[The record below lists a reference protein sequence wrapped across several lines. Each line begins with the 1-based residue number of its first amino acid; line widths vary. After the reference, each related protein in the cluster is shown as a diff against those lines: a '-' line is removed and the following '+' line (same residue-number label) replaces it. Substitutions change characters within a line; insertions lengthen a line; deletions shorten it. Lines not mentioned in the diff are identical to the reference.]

1 MKGTGGMKVVLLMC
15 LGIFVCMLDS
25 TIMNITLPAIQDSL
39 HTSLE
44 TSSWML
50 NVYTMTIAVLAIPM
64 ARFAEMFGRNKFYLF
79 GIFIFGFGSAL
90 CGLATTGDFLI
101 TARFIQSFGAAILI
115 PSSMVIGIAAMPLE
129 KRTLPLTLL
138 GATQGLATA
147 LGPTV
152 GGIITEKL
160 SWHWV
165 FYVNVPICLL
175 AMIGAFFILTLKK
188 ESRIKSKIDWLGL
201 LFSIAAIFPLNL
213 VLIKGNTWG
222 WDSMQAMVCY
232 FITIISIVL
241 FIIAEKKSKS
251 PMVNLILF
259 KDRLFTGSVVTVTTG
274 FIFLIGVMVLLPQFL
289 TNFQHKTELQAAL
302 LVTPVSAAIFVF
314 SNFAGLLTK
323 KIGFTI
329 PVILGFGI
337 MGIAYYLLHNL
348 SIHSTSSQIILLC
361 GLLGF
366 GFSFVISSATI
377 ASTSSFEG
385 EMLTA
390 SQSVFSMLRQVGVV
404 LAVAI
409 FVAGLT
415 NNIQD
420 KKQNVVH
427 FAAQKLEKL
436 DLPQSAKEKILSETK
451 KSINKEKQNFKA
463 NQEEISTTER
473 QKLIDGN
480 VEKVLA
486 SMPEDQRA
494 LAKETVYKQVEK
506 QVDEEITHNKK
517 LIKTYGSQV
526 TAYAL
531 NTISTSFAD
540 LYKTSIP
547 FVLICCFTGFIFR
560 GKRRSKLV
568 SGVKQLQTNEK
579 VNKVL

>member
-1 MKGTGGMKVVLLMC
+1 MKGTSGMKVVLLMC
-15 LGIFVCMLDS
+15 LGVFVCMLDS

-64 ARFAEMFGRNKFYLF
+64 ARFAEMFGRHKFYIGGL
-79 GIFIFGFGSAL
+79 FIFGLGSAF
-90 CGLATTGDFLI
+90 CGLASSGDFLI
-101 TARFIQSFGAAILI
+101 AARFIQSIGAAILI
-115 PSSMVIGIAAMPLE
+115 PCSMVIGIAAMPLE

-152 GGIITEKL
+152 GGIVTEKL

-175 AMIGAFFILTLKK
+175 AMVIAVFILKIKK
-188 ESRIKSKIDWLGL
+188 ESRVKSKIDWYGL
-201 LFSIAAIFPLNL
+201 IFSVSSIFPLNL

-222 WDSMQAMVCY
+222 WESAQAIGCY
-232 FITIISIVL
+232 FVTVVSIAL
-241 FIIAEKKSKS
+241 FILAEKRSKA
-251 PMVNLILF
+251 PMVNLHLF
-259 KDRLFTGSVVTVTTG
+259 KDRLFTGSVVIVTTG

-314 SNFAGLLTK
+314 SNFAGLLIK
-323 KIGFTI
+323 KVGFTI
-329 PVILGFGI
+329 PVMIGFGI

-348 SIHSTSSQIILLC
+348 NIHSTSKEIILLC
-361 GLLGF
+361 SLLGL

-390 SQSVFSMLRQVGVV
+390 SQGVFSMLRQVGVV
-404 LAVAI
+404 IAVAI

-415 NNIQD
+415 NNIHA
-420 KKQNVVH
+420 KKQDVVH
-427 FAAQKLEKL
+427 FAAQNLEKL
-436 DLPQSAKEKILSETK
+436 DVPQSAKEKILSETK
-451 KSINKEKQNFKA
+451 KSIYAGKQNQKA
-463 NQEEISTTER
+463 NTDLVTNTER
-473 QKLIDGN
+473 QKIIDMN
-480 VEKVLA
+480 VQKALV
-486 SMPEDQRA
+486 SIPEAQRT
-494 LAKETVYKQVEK
+494 LAKGQIYQKVEK
-506 QVDEEITHNKK
+506 QVDEDIATKGK
-517 LIKTYGSQV
+517 LVKIYGNQV
-526 TAYAL
+526 AAYAKDTL
-531 NTISTSFAD
+531 SSSFAD
-540 LYKTSIP
+540 LYKASIP
-547 FVLICCFTGFIFR
+547 FVLLCCLTGIIFIER
-560 GKRRSKLV
+560 KKKSAVPLV
-568 SGVKQLQTNEK
+568 NTPVAE
-579 VNKVL
+579 

>member
-1 MKGTGGMKVVLLMC
+1 MRGTGGMKVVLLMC
-15 LGIFVCMLDS
+15 VGVFVCMLDS

-50 NVYTMTIAVLAIPM
+50 NVYTMTIAVLAIPL
-64 ARFAEMFGRNKFYLF
+64 ARFAEMFGRNKFFIVGL
-79 GIFIFGFGSAL
+79 FIFGLGSAL
-90 CGLATTGDFLI
+90 CGLANSGEFLI
-101 TARFIQSFGAAILI
+101 ASRFIQSFGAAILI
-115 PSSMVIGIAAMPLE
+115 PCSMVIGIAAMPIE
-129 KRTLPLTLL
+129 KRVLPLTLL
-138 GATQGLATA
+138 GATQGLSTA

-165 FYVNVPICLL
+165 FYVNVPICIL
-175 AMIGAFFILTLKK
+175 AIAASFVILTVKN
-188 ESRIKSKIDWLGL
+188 ESRIKSSIDWFGL
-201 LFSIAAIFPLNL
+201 IFSVSAIFPLNL
-213 VLIKGNTWG
+213 VLIKGNNWG
-222 WDSMQAMVCY
+222 WDSSQAIICY
-232 FITIISIVL
+232 LLTAASIVL
-241 FIIAEKKSKS
+241 FIIAEKKSKA
-251 PMVNLILF
+251 PMVNLNLF
-259 KDRLFTGSVVTVTTG
+259 KDRLFTGSVVIVTTG

-323 KIGFTI
+323 KIGYTI
-329 PVILGFGI
+329 PVMIGFAI

-348 SIHSTSSQIILLC
+348 NLHSTPKEIILLC
-361 GLLGF
+361 SLLGL

-415 NNIQD
+415 NNIHD
-420 KKQNVVH
+420 KKQDVMH
-427 FAAQKLEKL
+427 YAQQKLEKL
-436 DLPQSAKEKILSETK
+436 NVPETVKAQILSETK
-451 KSINKEKQNFKA
+451 KLITSEKEALQT
-463 NQEEISTTER
+463 STTFITKAER
-473 QKLIDGN
+473 QRIIDAN
-480 VEKVLA
+480 AAKVLA
-486 SMPEDQRA
+486 TIPENQRSA
-494 LAKETVYKQVEK
+494 AKDEIYKQVEN
-506 QVDEEITHNKK
+506 QVDEEIFKTGTI
-517 LIKTYGSQV
+517 IKGYTNQIRNF
-526 TAYAL
+526 AEER
-531 NTISTSFAD
+531 ISTSFAD

-547 FVLICCFTGFIFR
+547 FVFLCVLTGLIFR
-560 GKRRSKLV
+560 ERRN
-568 SGVKQLQTNEK
+568 KQIVQMAKSPAAN
-579 VNKVL
+579 

>member
-15 LGIFVCMLDS
+15 IGVFVCMLDS

-39 HTSLE
+39 HTTLE

-64 ARFAEMFGRNKFYLF
+64 ARFAEMFGRNKFYIVGLF
-79 GIFIFGFGSAL
+79 VFGLGSAL
-90 CGLATTGDFLI
+90 CGLANNGDFLI
-101 TARFIQSFGAAILI
+101 AARFIQSIGAAILI
-115 PSSMVIGIAAMPLE
+115 PGSMVIGIASMPIE
-129 KRTLPLTLL
+129 KRILPLTLL

-175 AMIGAFFILTLKK
+175 AIVAAFIILTLKK
-188 ESRIKSKIDWLGL
+188 ETRVKSKIDWFGL
-201 LFSIAAIFPLNL
+201 FFSVSAIFPLNL

-222 WDSMQAMVCY
+222 WVSTLAVICY
-232 FITIISIVL
+232 LMTAASIVL
-241 FIIAEKKSKS
+241 FIVAEKKSKA
-251 PMVNLILF
+251 PMVNLTLF

-314 SNFAGLLTK
+314 SNFAGLLSK
-323 KIGFTI
+323 KIGYTI
-329 PVILGFGI
+329 PVIVGFGI

-348 SIHSTSSQIILLC
+348 TINSTPKEIILLC
-361 GLLGF
+361 SLLGL

-409 FVAGLT
+409 FVAGLS
-415 NNIQD
+415 NNIHD
-420 KKQNVVH
+420 KKQDVAL

-436 DLPQSAKEKILSETK
+436 DVPESVKETILRETQ
-451 KSINKEKQNFKA
+451 KSINAGKQDLKPNPALITSKERLQIIDA
-463 NQEEISTTER
+463 NVQAALVAIPEE
-473 QKLIDGN
+473 
-480 VEKVLA
+480 
-486 SMPEDQRA
+486 QRP
-494 LAKETVYKQVEK
+494 LAKGQIYQTVEK
-506 QVDEEITHNKK
+506 QVDEEIAKEGK
-517 LIKTYGSQV
+517 LVKTYGNQV
-526 TAYAL
+526 TDYAQK
-531 NTISTSFAD
+531 TISTSFAD
-540 LYKTSIP
+540 LYKSSIP
-547 FVLICCFTGFIFR
+547 FVLVCCLTGFVFWER
-560 GKRRSKLV
+560 KKKSELTLV
-568 SGVKQLQTNEK
+568 NTPAAE
-579 VNKVL
+579 

>member
-15 LGIFVCMLDS
+15 LGVFVCMLDS

-39 HTSLE
+39 HTTLE

-64 ARFAEMFGRNKFYLF
+64 ARFAEMFGRNKFYIAGLF
-79 GIFIFGFGSAL
+79 VFGLGSAF
-90 CGLATTGDFLI
+90 CGLAGSGDFLI
-101 TARFIQSFGAAILI
+101 AARFIQSFGAAILI
-115 PSSMVIGIAAMPLE
+115 PCSMVIGIAAMPIE
-129 KRTLPLTLL
+129 KRVLPLTLL

-152 GGIITEKL
+152 GGIVTEKL

-175 AMIGAFFILTLKK
+175 AIVAAFFILTLKK
-188 ESRIKSKIDWLGL
+188 EGRIKSKIDWFGL
-201 LFSIAAIFPLNL
+201 LFSISAIFPLNL
-213 VLIKGNTWG
+213 VLVKGNTWG
-222 WDSMQAMVCY
+222 WDSAQAIICY
-232 FITIISIVL
+232 LATAFSIAL
-241 FIIAEKKSKS
+241 FIMVEKKSKA
-251 PMVNLILF
+251 PMVNLNLF
-259 KDRLFTGSVVTVTTG
+259 KDRLFTGSVLTVTTG

-314 SNFAGLLTK
+314 SNFAGLLSK
-323 KIGFTI
+323 KIGYTI
-329 PVILGFGI
+329 PVIIGFGI

-348 SIHSTSSQIILLC
+348 NIHSTSKEIILLC
-361 GLLGF
+361 SLLGL

-420 KKQNVVH
+420 KKQDVTH
-427 FAAQKLEKL
+427 FAAQRLENL
-436 DLPQSAKEKILSETK
+436 AVLESAKEKILRETK
-451 KSINKEKQNFKA
+451 KSIYAENKDLRTKPTLITN
-463 NQEEISTTER
+463 TER
-473 QKLIDGN
+473 QQIIDKN
-480 VEKVLA
+480 VQSALA
-486 SMPEDQRA
+486 SIPEEQRSQV
-494 LAKETVYKQVEK
+494 KEQIYQKVEK
-506 QVDEEITHNKK
+506 QVDDDIDKNKK
-517 LIKTYGSQV
+517 LVKNYGNQV
-526 TAYAL
+526 TDYAL
-531 NTISTSFAD
+531 KTISSSFAE
-540 LYKTSIP
+540 LYKSSIP
-547 FVLICCFTGFIFR
+547 FVLLSCLTGIVFWERKKKSAASFLNTTAT
-560 GKRRSKLV
+560 S
-568 SGVKQLQTNEK
+568 E
-579 VNKVL
+579 